1 MCFMWIET
9 STRLVKRCRFLIF
22 DDFHSA
28 NKIINFSHKI
38 LYSDSVVVDSR
49 WLTIIILDASR
60 RLFGC
65 VTRWTAV
72 HGAEPRK
79 KLQNCLFHY
88 IYKSSSYFYFVTS
101 RIRLKKNVLCY
112 N

>member
-1 MCFMWIET
+1 MCLRWIEK
-9 STRLVKRCRFLIF
+9 SSRLVKQGRFLIF

-38 LYSDSVVVDSR
+38 LYSNSVVVVSQ
-49 WLTIIILDASR
+49 WLTIRILDASR

-72 HGAEPRK
+72 RCRAK
-79 KLQNCLFHY
+79 KKTPELP
-88 IYKSSSYFYFVTS
+88 I
-101 RIRLKKNVLCY
+101 
-112 N
+112 